1 MPDKSDFVITALG
14 EILWDVF
21 PGGKRLGGAPANF
34 AFYSAAFGLQSRI
47 VSRIGADPAG
57 DEIRDKVKASGLDP
71 GFLQIDPV
79 HPTGKVTVELD
90 RQGIPSYSIH
100 ENTAWDFI
108 EMTPEL
114 DDLAASSNAVCFGTL
129 AQRSPV
135 SRKTIRRFL
144 DKVSANCLKVCDMNL
159 RVPHENP
166 DVIEYC
172 LSACDVLKLN
182 EDEAGHIRRLFGW
195 KEAGWDLLYKIR
207 DGFAIEYL
215 AETRGDSG
223 SRLLCPDKSAEHPGY
238 SISLKDT
245 VGAGDA
251 FAAVLAVGI
260 LKKDSCDA
268 LNERANKTASLVC
281 EQEGA
286 WTKLPIKEIINEPF

>member
-1 MPDKSDFVITALG
+1 MHQKPIVTAIG

-47 VSRIGADPAG
+47 VSRIGADPSG
-57 DEIRDKVKASGLDP
+57 DEIREQVKAYGLDP
-71 GFLQIDPV
+71 GFLQVDPV

-90 RQGIPSYSIH
+90 RQGIPAYSIH

-114 DDLAASSNAVCFGTL
+114 EELAARSRAVCFGTL

-144 DKVSANCLKVCDMNL
+144 EKVPENCLKICDMNL
-159 RVPHENP
+159 RAPYEDP
-166 DVIEYC
+166 AVIEYC
-172 LSACDVLKLN
+172 LSACDVMKLN
-182 EDEAGHIRRLFGW
+182 EDETGHIRRLFGW
-195 KEAGWDLLYKIR
+195 NESGWDLLHKIR
-207 DGFAIEYL
+207 DGFSVKYL
-215 AETRGDSG
+215 SETRGESG
-223 SRLLCPDKSAEHPGY
+223 SRLLCPDKFIEHPGY
-238 SISLKDT
+238 SIRLKDT

-251 FAAVLAVGI
+251 FTAVLAVGI
-260 LKKDSCDA
+260 LGKDSCEA
-268 LNERANKTASLVC
+268 LNKRANRTASLVC
-281 EQEGA
+281 EQVGA
-286 WTKLPIKEIINEPF
+286 WTKLPIKEIINDTF